1 MLLIHMYEYR
11 LFALLARLTGAK
23 SVLELGTF
31 TGYSALCFAEGIAMG
46 SGKGHNSDHIG
57 DNMTNSVI
65 TCDIDAEAQKLAH
78 EYIQQSPYKNMMTI
92 HNTDCNSILQQ
103 YSSKNQQFDII
114 FIDSDKKQYIT
125 YINTIL
131 TNHLLSPRGL
141 IILDNTLWKGLVLHT
156 QVDLQQYGEEFSIYG
171 KSDRQQKL
179 TNIIHDLNVYINS
192 KSNVLRPLLLP
203 MRDGLTIIEY
213 IPQQQEEEEEENEGG
228 QNYDP

>member
-1 MLLIHMYEYR
+1 
-11 LFALLARLTGAK
+11 
-23 SVLELGTF
+23 
-31 TGYSALCFAEGIAMG
+31 MG
-46 SGKGHNSDHIG
+46 SGKVHNSDHLAE
-57 DNMTNSVI
+57 SVV

-78 EYIQQSPYKNMMTI
+78 EYIQQSPYKNMITMY
-92 HNTDCNSILQQ
+92 NNDCHTILQQ
-103 YSSKNQQFDII
+103 YTSKNQQFDII

-131 TNHLLSPRGL
+131 SNHLLSPRGL

-213 IPQQQEEEEEENEGG
+213 IPQQQEEEENEGG
-228 QNYDP
+228 QNYDPSILIY

>member
-1 MLLIHMYEYR
+1 M
-11 LFALLARLTGAK
+11 ARLTRAK

-46 SGKGHNSDHIG
+46 SGKVHNSDHLAE
-57 DNMTNSVI
+57 SVV

-78 EYIQQSPYKNMMTI
+78 EYIQQSPYKNMITMY
-92 HNTDCNSILQQ
+92 NNDCHTILQQ
-103 YSSKNQQFDII
+103 YTSKNQQFDII

-156 QVDLQQYGEEFSIYG
+156 QVDLQQYGEEYSIYG
-171 KSDRQQKL
+171 KSDRQEKL
-179 TNIIHDLNVYINS
+179 TNIIHELNVYVSS

-203 MRDGLTIIEY
+203 MRDGLTIVEY
-213 IPQQQEEEEEENEGG
+213 IPQQEEGGG
-228 QNYDP
+228 QNYNP